1 MSDLAYWQFDWTEKV
16 FEKAAQTPHN
26 QYLFLTKRPE
36 RLNIQTDLDNLWF
49 GVTVTCAAE
58 RKRIEILRRNVKA
71 KHYHVTFEPL
81 SDGVGEVDF
90 SGIGWTVI
98 GTETGNCK
106 GNKGVR
112 DMKQRQGGFL
122 ISKIKQIGGRRF
134 DKILQEKNIDAFNGA
149 QGKILYV
156 LWQGGKMTATEISKK
171 SGLAKTTLTAMLA
184 RMQEQGLIRTE
195 ENANDRRSALVCLTE
210 KAAALKDEYDG
221 VTKEIEEI
229 YYKGFSDEEVE
240 QFESYLKRIL
250 NNLGG

>member
-1 MSDLAYWQFDWTEKV
+1 
-16 FEKAAQTPHN
+16 
-26 QYLFLTKRPE
+26 
-36 RLNIQTDLDNLWF
+36 
-49 GVTVTCAAE
+49 
-58 RKRIEILRRNVKA
+58 
-71 KHYHVTFEPL
+71 
-81 SDGVGEVDF
+81 
-90 SGIGWTVI
+90 
-98 GTETGNCK
+98 
-106 GNKGVR
+106 
-112 DMKQRQGGFL
+112 MKQRQGGFL

-134 DKILQEKNIDAFNGA
+134 DNGA

-195 ENANDRRSALVCLTE
+195 ENANDRRSAIVCLTE
-210 KAAALKDEYDG
+210 KAAALKDKYDG

>member
-1 MSDLAYWQFDWTEKV
+1 
-16 FEKAAQTPHN
+16 
-26 QYLFLTKRPE
+26 
-36 RLNIQTDLDNLWF
+36 
-49 GVTVTCAAE
+49 
-58 RKRIEILRRNVKA
+58 
-71 KHYHVTFEPL
+71 
-81 SDGVGEVDF
+81 
-90 SGIGWTVI
+90 
-98 GTETGNCK
+98 
-106 GNKGVR
+106 
-112 DMKQRQGGFL
+112 MKQRQGGFL

-210 KAAALKDEYDG
+210 KAAALKDKYDG
-221 VTKEIEEI
+221 VTKEIEEIYYKEIEEI